1 MIGAPPSVAG
11 GDHISTTLASS
22 GSAVRPCGAPGGL
35 SSLSR
40 MVTVAVATPIAA
52 SPVALLSLTVKVSSS
67 SSAVSSLIGTLRTMD
82 VSPTAKV
89 RVPVITV

>member
-1 MIGAPPSVAG
+1 MRSCDVWN
-11 GDHISTTLASS
+11 STTLLVS
-22 GSAVRPCGAPGGL
+22 PGL
-35 SSLSR
+35 R
-40 MVTVAVATPIAA
+40 TTVLGTAA